1 MSLSE
6 TLANAELR
14 TELALRQI
22 AELTRGEHSHDHT
35 KAILREI
42 AKRIAENL
50 DELKRAAAANNA
62 DVVRANAATLI
73 LDLDIYL
80 PVLGFVLRSS
90 NVRNAFEVFDPLM
103 AMCKNIL
110 GPDVR
115 LIYSSEWD
123 YSPFMQSFSS
133 PRLMNVVV
141 VGLPAHE
148 SGNALL
154 IPVVGHELGHAKW
167 RKSNI
172 LASLKDE
179 ISKTILDYVMDNLD
193 DIVGSE
199 NAKTYMSQAD
209 PRTLVSLMVSEVGE
223 AQDAAE
229 LQCEEVFCDVVGT
242 RIFGASYLRAFA
254 YLLFPSPANMERFN
268 FDYPSNSVR
277 IRYMKDAAKHFGTP
291 VSDDFGADF
300 EDTPA
305 KDFRPQLQHVVTAAD
320 KATDAAFPNI
330 LKAVETHLTTSV
342 IPMIEE
348 GRVKQLEAAFA
359 AKGPGNS
366 DYALPDII
374 EAAWRTHLIGLEHGE
389 RFARLQALNEF
400 VFKTIEVSEFY
411 RRSGS

>member
-14 TELALRQI
+14 TALALRQI
-22 AELTRGEHSHDHT
+22 DELADGEHSHDHT
-35 KAILREI
+35 KAILNEI
-42 AKRIAENL
+42 AKRISENL
-50 DELKRAAAANNA
+50 DELKRAAAVNNA
-62 DVVRANAATLI
+62 DIVRANAATLI
-73 LDLDIYL
+73 IDLDIYL
-80 PVLGFVLRSS
+80 PVLGFILRSS

-103 AMCKNIL
+103 AMCKDIL

-133 PRLMNVVV
+133 PKLMNVVV

-172 LASLKDE
+172 LSSLKDE

-193 DIVGSE
+193 DIVGPD
-199 NAKTYMSQAD
+199 NAKTYMSEAN
-209 PRTLVSLMVSEVGE
+209 PRALVALMVSEVGE

-254 YLLFPSPANMERFN
+254 YLLFPSPAEMERFN
-268 FDYPSNSVR
+268 FEYPSNSVR
-277 IRYMKDAAKHFGTP
+277 IKYMKDAAKHFDTP

-300 EDTPA
+300 EDIPP
-305 KDFRPQLQHVVTAAD
+305 KDLRPQSQHVLTAAD
-320 KATDAAFPNI
+320 KATEAAFPSI
-330 LKAVETHLTTSV
+330 LKAVEMHLTTSV
-342 IPMIEE
+342 IPMIDERKVRE
-348 GRVKQLEAAFA
+348 LEAAFA
-359 AKGPGNS
+359 AKGPGNA

-374 EAAWRTHLIGLEHGE
+374 EAAWRTHLIGLEKGE

-411 RRSGS
+411 RRSGG

>member
-14 TELALRQI
+14 TALALRQI
-22 AELTRGEHSHDHT
+22 HELARGEHSHDHT
-35 KAILREI
+35 KAILSEI
-42 AKRIAENL
+42 AERLSENL
-50 DELKRAAAANNA
+50 DELKRAAAVNDA
-62 DVVRANAATLI
+62 DVVRANASNLI

-103 AMCKNIL
+103 AMCKDVL

-133 PRLMNVVV
+133 PRLKNVVV

-167 RKSNI
+167 HQSDV
-172 LASLKDE
+172 LGSLKDE
-179 ISKTILDYVMDNLD
+179 ISKTILDYMMENLA
-193 DIVGSE
+193 DIVGPDNVS
-199 NAKTYMSQAD
+199 TYTSQAD
-209 PRTLVSLMVSEVGE
+209 PRALVALTVGEVGE

-229 LQCEEVFCDVVGT
+229 RQCEEVFCDVIGT

-254 YLLFPSPANMERFN
+254 YLLFPSPAEMERFN
-268 FDYPSNSVR
+268 FDYPSNTAR
-277 IRYMKDAAKHFGTP
+277 IRYMKQAAKHFGTP

-300 EDTPA
+300 EDVSP
-305 KDFRPQLQHVVTAAD
+305 KDLRPQLQHVVTAAD
-320 KATDAAFPNI
+320 RATEAAFPSI

-342 IPMIEE
+342 IPLIDEPK
-348 GRVKQLEAAFA
+348 VKELEAAFA

-366 DYALPDII
+366 NYTLPDII

-411 RRSGS
+411 RRSGG